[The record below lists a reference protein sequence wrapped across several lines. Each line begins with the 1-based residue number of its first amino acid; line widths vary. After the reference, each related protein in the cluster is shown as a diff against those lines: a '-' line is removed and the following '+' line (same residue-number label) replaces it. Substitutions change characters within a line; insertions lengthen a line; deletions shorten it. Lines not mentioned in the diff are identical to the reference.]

1 MSTYANAFTLKASK
15 FTLTKRNGMKSTNT
29 KNNKSLN
36 NQSEF
41 GKFKYTRPIS
51 KNKPKKELICLAS
64 KFDNQFFLYYFI
76 IFINT
81 FVFNTKTTSITMYN
95 NKT

>member
-1 MSTYANAFTLKASK
+1 MSTYANAFTLKPSK

-51 KNKPKKELICLAS
+51 KNKPKKEFVTLNNDFIS
-64 KFDNQFFLYYFI
+64 FFKKLDI
-76 IFINT
+76 I
-81 FVFNTKTTSITMYN
+81 K
-95 NKT
+95 K